1 MFYIYH
7 SNDLDVQKEILLT
20 LMDDKPSDPF
30 VPETIM
36 VQSPGMAQWLQ
47 LQIAEKRGIA
57 ANLKFPLPAS
67 FIWQQYVD
75 NLPNVVEQSQFTK
88 EAMAWRLMT
97 LIPQANVPQL
107 NAYLQSSTASEQQKR
122 YQLALKIADLFD
134 QYLVYRP
141 DWIAAWERG
150 DNAYIEQQI
159 KSQKQGHDKLFQQ
172 IQQDIQWQGE
182 LWRALVEDVQGQDA
196 ESAVQHRAKL
206 HNAYLNL
213 LQQQTPRN
221 LPARLFVFGISAL
234 PKTYLETL
242 VAMSAYCDIHLF
254 FNNPSREYWGDIV
267 DAQFAQKLA
276 LKQRQDWKTLEKT
289 TALLSHTHY
298 PTEETQDG
306 ELLQV
311 GHPLLAT
318 WGKLGRDFFYLLSQ
332 IEGADIQFFTD
343 LTGESLLSQVQN
355 RILNLKPNKT
365 VLLNLAENDRSLT
378 FHACHSPM
386 REVEVLH
393 DYLLQLFQR
402 DQALTPKDIVVMVAD
417 IDKYTPYIQAVFGQY
432 QRYHKGKLEP
442 RFIPFSISDGKL
454 SENDVLLAAF
464 LSLLKLKESRFSAEE
479 VLALLDIPAIREK
492 FHIELRDL
500 ETLRHWVIEAGI
512 RFGLTE
518 NGASARNFNAWQ
530 AGLERMLLGFALSE
544 QNAVWQETLGF
555 NNAYGL
561 KAQLVGNLVA
571 YLECLQQWHQQLLQ
585 DHSMAEWQEI
595 LTALVDNFFAL
606 NTDNQDTLLYIKDC
620 IQSQA
625 DLLEEIHFEQAINID
640 VIAEVMAAKLDDNDN
655 SLKFLVGKVSFCTL
669 LPMRAI
675 PFKVV
680 CLLGMNDGDYPRQ
693 QTPNSFDLMQ
703 YHRQKGDRFRR
714 DDDRYLFL
722 EALLAAQQYLY
733 ISYVGRSAID
743 NQPLEPSVLVSQL
756 LDYINDNAADEQK
769 IAVQQHAMT
778 IFSPENFSENHRTFA
793 KEWLPL
799 ANRQQQDFMDFANQ
813 SSVAPKAKI
822 EPIEPIDLA
831 QLVQFVKN
839 PVRYYFEKQLGVYFR
854 NNDELIADAENF
866 ELSGLDLYQVKH
878 ELLMCSDDE
887 LTDFFDKLRLKGISP
902 RGHFATVYEQQVRSN
917 MAEFRETLSDYVQQV
932 PHTEWL
938 ELKMNTSQGEVLLQG
953 ALDHLFGDEK
963 QRIVWCVGKMK
974 DSFKIEHWLMY
985 LWQVATTERQESP
998 LLYYKDDKG
1007 VQCFQF
1013 EKLDKTAALEQLTV
1027 YVEAYLQGK
1036 QDIQIVPTTEL
1047 SQFLRMADK
1056 NDAENQAM
1064 LEKIAYGDNYGVRA
1078 DVYWQRVFM
1087 QTQHWDFEKMSQQVQ
1102 DWFAL
1107 MLTPPKKDK

>member
-7 SNDLDVQKEILLT
+7 SNDLDVQKDILLT
-20 LMDDKPSDPF
+20 LMEQIPSDPF

-36 VQSPGMAQWLQ
+36 VQSQGMAQWLQ
-47 LQIAEKRGIA
+47 LQIAEKKGIA

-75 NLPNVVEQSQFTK
+75 NLPNVAEQSQFAK
-88 EAMAWRLMT
+88 DAMAWRLMT
-97 LIPQANVPQL
+97 LIPQANVAQL
-107 NAYLQSSTASEQQKR
+107 NAYLQSSSASEQQKR

-159 KSQKQGHDKLFQQ
+159 KNQKLTEHEKLFQQ

-182 LWRALVEDVQGQDA
+182 LWRALVADVQAQHE

-213 LQQQTPRN
+213 LQQQAPRN

-242 VAMSAYCDIHLF
+242 VAMSTHCDIHLF

-267 DAQFAQKLA
+267 DQQFAQKLA
-276 LKQRQDWKTLEKT
+276 LKQRQDWKSAEKN
-289 TALLSHTHY
+289 TALLSNISA

-311 GHPLLAT
+311 GNPLLAT

-332 IEGADIQFFTD
+332 VDGTDIQFFTE
-343 LTGESLLSQVQN
+343 LTGTSLLSQVQN

-365 VLLNLAENDRSLT
+365 ALLTLAPNDRTLT

-393 DYLLQLFQR
+393 DYLLQLFQ
-402 DQALTPKDIVVMVAD
+402 QEPTLTPKDIVVMVAD
-417 IDKYTPYIQAVFGQY
+417 IDQYTPYIQAVFGQY
-432 QRYHKGKLEP
+432 QRYSQGRLES

-464 LSLLKLKESRFSAEE
+464 LSLLKLKESQFSAEE
-479 VLALLDIPAIREK
+479 VLALLDIPAVREK
-492 FHIELRDL
+492 FHIELREL
-500 ETLRHWVIEAGI
+500 ETLRHWVIDAGI
-512 RFGLTE
+512 RFGLKE
-518 NGASARNFNAWQ
+518 NTGSTRNLNAWQ

-544 QNAVWQETLGF
+544 KNAIWQETLGF
-555 NNAYGL
+555 DNAYGL

-571 YLECLQQWHQQLLQ
+571 YLECLQQWHQTLLQ
-585 DHSMAEWQEI
+585 DHTMAEWQEI

-606 NTDNQDTLLYIKDC
+606 NSDNQDTLLYIKDC

-625 DLLEEIHFEQAINID
+625 DLLADIHFEQGINID
-640 VIAEVMAAKLDDNDN
+640 VMAEVMAAKLDDNDN

-680 CLLGMNDGDYPRQ
+680 CLLGMNDADYPRQ

-722 EALLAAQQYLY
+722 EALLAAQDYLY
-733 ISYVGRSAID
+733 ISYVGRSATD

-799 ANRQQQDFMDFANQ
+799 ANRQQQQPTDFAAQ
-813 SSVAPKAKI
+813 PLTAPKESI
-822 EPIEPIDLA
+822 ESIDFA

-839 PVRYYFEKQLGVYFR
+839 PVRYYFEKQLGVYLR

-866 ELSGLDLYQVKH
+866 ELNGLDLYQINH
-878 ELLMCSDDE
+878 ALLTCSEEELD
-887 LTDFFDKLRLKGISP
+887 DFFHKLRLKGVSP
-902 RGHFATVYEQQVRSN
+902 RGHFATVYEQKVRSN
-917 MAEFRETLSDYVQQV
+917 MAEFRETLRDYVQQL
-932 PHTEWL
+932 PQTEWGEL
-938 ELKMNTSQGEVLLQG
+938 EVKTSQGNLLLQG
-953 ALDHLFGDEK
+953 ALDQLFGDEK
-963 QRIVWCVGKMK
+963 QRIVWRVGKMK
-974 DSFKIEHWLMY
+974 DNFKIEHWLMY
-985 LWQVATTERQESP
+985 LWQVATTGRQESP

-1013 EKLDKTAALEQLTV
+1013 EKLDKTAALEQLTI
-1027 YVEAYLQGK
+1027 YVEAYLQGL
-1036 QDIQIVPTTEL
+1036 QQIQLIPTVDL
-1047 SQFLRMADK
+1047 SNGLKMSEKSAVDKMAFLS
-1056 NDAENQAM
+1056 
-1064 LEKIAYGDNYGVRA
+1064 KIAYGNGQYGEKA
-1078 DVYWQRVFM
+1078 DFYWQRVFM
-1087 QTQHWDFEKMSQQVQ
+1087 QKQNWDFEKMSKQIQ